1 MEGIFT
7 TFGIDWR
14 LLLVQAVN
22 FGILLFG
29 LWYFLYTPM
38 LNMLEER
45 RKKVSQGVIDAHA
58 AEEKLREIEQSRGAV
73 LAEAGKEADVML
85 SHAQSRAAAKER
97 EMLAHA
103 EASAAHVLSEAEA
116 QARETKSRAVM
127 ESKEEVAKLIVLG
140 MERMMANK

>member
-1 MEGIFT
+1 MEGIVT

-14 LLLVQAVN
+14 LLLVQGVN

-38 LNMLEER
+38 LTMLDER

-58 AEEKLREIEQSRGAV
+58 AEEKLREIEQSRAAV
-73 LAEAGKEADVML
+73 LAEAGKEADTML
-85 SHAQSRAAAKER
+85 SHAQGRAAAKER

-103 EASAAHVLSEAEA
+103 EASAANVLSEAEA
-116 QARETKSRAVM
+116 QARETKNRAVM

-140 MERMMANK
+140 MEKMMANK